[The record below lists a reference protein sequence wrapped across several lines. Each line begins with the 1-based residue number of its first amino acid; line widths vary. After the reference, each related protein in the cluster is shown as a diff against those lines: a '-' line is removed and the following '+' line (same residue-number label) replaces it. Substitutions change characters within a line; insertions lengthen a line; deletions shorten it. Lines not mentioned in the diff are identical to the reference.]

1 MFQPF
6 TNIGTIG
13 HVGTITNKADSAH
26 YTYMDPPR
34 FAKRFHNGHEVMTAH
49 LHSASGWSERITP
62 GPDGNRALAPYLL
75 GVAARGAGR
84 V

>member
-1 MFQPF
+1 
-6 TNIGTIG
+6 
-13 HVGTITNKADSAH
+13 
-26 YTYMDPPR
+26 MDPPR